1 MEFGLFI
8 LLMILGYGVGT
19 ITEKRHYASI
29 RKREAELQPVL
40 VISSKYLPESETVP
54 KVTLVRGSAVI
65 SVDYFKRFIAG
76 LRQIFGGRLGT
87 YESLIDRSRREAIL
101 RMKAEAKSMGATSI
115 FNVRLETSSVFK
127 GGRRNVGSIEV
138 LAYGTAVIPTS
149 RRS

>member
-76 LRQIFGGRLGT
+76 LRQIFGG
-87 YESLIDRSRREAIL
+87 
-101 RMKAEAKSMGATSI
+101 
-115 FNVRLETSSVFK
+115 
-127 GGRRNVGSIEV
+127 
-138 LAYGTAVIPTS
+138 
-149 RRS
+149 